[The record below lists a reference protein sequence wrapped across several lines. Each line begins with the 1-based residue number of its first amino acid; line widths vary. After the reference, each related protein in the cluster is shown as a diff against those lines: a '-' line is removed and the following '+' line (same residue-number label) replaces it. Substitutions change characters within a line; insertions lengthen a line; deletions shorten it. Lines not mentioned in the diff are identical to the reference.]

1 MEAIPQPR
9 ALQPTHNSWVQPS
22 HPCAAVCR
30 QAGRARSPA
39 QRSALRQGREGAVQ
53 CCPRH
58 EMAVRVCWHSTL
70 GQMPM
75 QWGLDVQ
82 SRMRTRVRMTPA
94 RACMEMG
101 LREHTHAPIT
111 SCVAVVLGSARMAT
125 EASGTVR
132 EGRVL
137 LWSVG
142 WTHRADG
149 WAVAAAAVER
159 GQVAVGCG
167 W

>member
-1 MEAIPQPR
+1 MG
-9 ALQPTHNSWVQPS
+9 T
-22 HPCAAVCR
+22 
-30 QAGRARSPA
+30 GRAVTHA
-39 QRSALRQGREGAVQ
+39 
-53 CCPRH
+53 H
-58 EMAVRVCWHSTL
+58 ERA
-70 GQMPM
+70 
-75 QWGLDVQ
+75 DD
-82 SRMRTRVRMTPA
+82 A
-94 RACMEMG
+94 RACLHGDGTAGTHTRPHHQLRGCCAGHMEMG